1 MTTLTLNIPEG
12 VLLAIRQSADEAG
25 VSVDQFLSSAAAEK
39 LASWKTLDWLRS
51 EAAKGN
57 RSDFERFLGS
67 VPKASPLPGDEL

>member
-1 MTTLTLNIPEG
+1 MTTLTLKIPEG

-51 EAAKGN
+51 EAAMGK
-57 RSDFERFLGS
+57 RADFERFLGA
-67 VPKASPLPGDEL
+67 VPDTPPVPGDEY